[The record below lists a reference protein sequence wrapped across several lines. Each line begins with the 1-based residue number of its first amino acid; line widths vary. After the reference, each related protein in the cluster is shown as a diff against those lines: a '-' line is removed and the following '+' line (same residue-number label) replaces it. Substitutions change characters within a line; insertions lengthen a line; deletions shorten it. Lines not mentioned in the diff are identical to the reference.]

1 MEEFMTKVS
10 DFISERR
17 NNPEKRGS
25 LLTFCMLGVVALMI
39 VILCLLLLWQK
50 KSGENGEADGE
61 AAGNAAETQEYT
73 LETYEVKQ
81 EEIMASPEEEE
92 WKQQY
97 QTSIAYLEEKV
108 EELLNAMTTIQ
119 ETLEGVETTGQ
130 ENAEGLQK
138 QINEIMGDI
147 TQLVTSLQ
155 ETHVQLDDLSDIV
168 NVMQKESIPMIQ
180 EQMASVSGQITQ
192 INTDIANLYQKI
204 SALETTDEEL
214 RAKIDALEGSLKA
227 SIEQNMADVTN
238 KMQNMETQ
246 IGDVQLQVQELAAQ
260 LLFYQYDAATNTLHL
275 FPEE

>member
-1 MEEFMTKVS
+1 MEKFMTKVS

-25 LLTFCMLGVVALMI
+25 LLTFCMLGVVALII

-50 KSGENGEADGE
+50 KSGENEKEIDNE
-61 AAGNAAETQEYT
+61 AETQEYT

-81 EEIMASPEEEE
+81 EEVMASPEEEE

-108 EELLNAMTTIQ
+108 EELLNAMTTIK
-119 ETLEGVETTGQ
+119 ETLGGVETTGQ

-155 ETHVQLDDLSDIV
+155 ETRTQLDDLSDIV

-180 EQMASVSGQITQ
+180 EQMASVSSQITR
-192 INTDIANLYQKI
+192 INADITNLYQKI
-204 SALETTDEEL
+204 SALETADEEL
-214 RAKIDALEGSLKA
+214 RAKIDAVEGALKA
-227 SIEQNMADVTN
+227 SIEQSMTEVTN
-238 KMQNMETQ
+238 KLQNMSTQ
-246 IGDVQLQVQELAAQ
+246 IGDVQSQVQELAAQ
-260 LLFYQYDAATNTLHL
+260 LLYYRYDAAENTLYL
-275 FPEE
+275 FPKE